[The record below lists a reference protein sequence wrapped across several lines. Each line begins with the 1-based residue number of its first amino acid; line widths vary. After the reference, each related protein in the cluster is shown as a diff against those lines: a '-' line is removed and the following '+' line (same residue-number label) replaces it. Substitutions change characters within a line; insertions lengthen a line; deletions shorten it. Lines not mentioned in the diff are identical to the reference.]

1 MALPTNIP
9 KRGLSLA
16 EAAEYCGVSDK
27 TLQRHGPE
35 PSKIGERVVYDRRV
49 LDRWMDNL
57 ADLPSSGLNPIEN
70 PENLLLKAIDA
81 RKTALRHTPAKSQRK
96 GAVVLAAPRP
106 QADPPPRQSG
116 RADGGDGEAQ

>member
-1 MALPTNIP
+1 MALPSNIP

-49 LDRWMDNL
+49 LDRWLDGL
-57 ADLPSSGLNPIEN
+57 AHLPSPGVNPIED
-70 PENLLLKAIDA
+70 PEDLLLKAIDA
-81 RKTALRHTPAKSQRK
+81 RKTALRHPPTKPKRK
-96 GAVVLAAPRP
+96 GAVVLAASRA
-106 QADPPPRQSG
+106 QADPAPGHPD

>member
-49 LDRWMDNL
+49 LDLWLDGL
-57 ADLPSSGLNPIEN
+57 AHLPSPGANPIED

-81 RKTALRHTPAKSQRK
+81 RKIALRNPPAKPQRK
-96 GAVVLAAPRP
+96 AVVLAAPRP
-106 QADPPPRQSG
+106 QADPAPRQSG
-116 RADGGDGEAQ
+116 RTDGDDGAAQ

>member
-1 MALPTNIP
+1 MSLPINIP

-49 LDRWMDNL
+49 LDLWLDGL
-57 ADLPSSGLNPIEN
+57 AHLPSPGVNPIED

-81 RKTALRHTPAKSQRK
+81 RKTALRHPPAKPQRK

-106 QADPPPRQSG
+106 QADPAPRQSDP
-116 RADGGDGEAQ
+116 ADGGDGEAQ

>member
-1 MALPTNIP
+1 MALPINIP

-49 LDRWMDNL
+49 LDRWLDSL
-57 ADLPSSGLNPIEN
+57 ADLPSSAINPIED
-70 PENLLLKAIDA
+70 PEDLLLKAIDA
-81 RKTALRHTPAKSQRK
+81 RKTALRHPPTKPKRK
-96 GAVVLAAPRP
+96 RAMVLAAPRS
-106 QADPPPRQSG
+106 QADPPPRQLD
-116 RADGGDGEAQ
+116 RADGDDGAAQ